1 MKYYVNCVIINVDT
15 IDNFLESEVDMIDV
29 EKIERLK
36 RMVDRLEVAL
46 EKEIQERFFSKEEKE
61 LMDKNL
67 IVNHLLNLEFYV
79 HGLREIRRIKE
90 HLRSGLTKRLEDFV
104 EYAGTVLYITSKL
117 DLASQDTVLHEV
129 SIPYEVKRALSD
141 ALQNPSFA
149 EDAKYI
155 KKHFDNLPHRNFDYF
170 DCNSVDFRTAKMV
183 KSEMEFEKLV
193 AGGNGPVYDITP
205 KKSKR
210 IRLAY
215 GIEFECLSKEERDA
229 IEESL
234 IESVGIKYYTKYH
247 FRAGVIRILSR
258 YTVGT
263 YYLYIPKI

>member
-1 MKYYVNCVIINVDT
+1 
-15 IDNFLESEVDMIDV
+15 MIDV

>member
-1 MKYYVNCVIINVDT
+1 
-15 IDNFLESEVDMIDV
+15 MIDV

-149 EDAKYI
+149 EDAEYI
-155 KKHFDNLPHRNFDYF
+155 KKHFDNLPHRTFDYF

-215 GIEFECLSKEERDA
+215 GIEVECLSKEERDA

-234 IESVGIKYYTKYH
+234 KESVGIKYYQKYH
-247 FRAGVIRILSR
+247 FRAGVIRLLSI

>member
-1 MKYYVNCVIINVDT
+1 
-15 IDNFLESEVDMIDV
+15 MIDV

-141 ALQNPSFA
+141 AFLNPSFA
-149 EDAKYI
+149 EDAEYI

-215 GIEFECLSKEERDA
+215 GIEVECLSKEERDA

-234 IESVGIKYYTKYH
+234 KESVGIKYYQKYH
-247 FRAGVIRILSR
+247 FRAGVIRLLSI

>member
-1 MKYYVNCVIINVDT
+1 
-15 IDNFLESEVDMIDV
+15 MIDV
-29 EKIERLK
+29 KKIERLK

-149 EDAKYI
+149 EDAEYI

-215 GIEFECLSKEERDA
+215 GIEVECLSKEERDA

-234 IESVGIKYYTKYH
+234 KESVGIKYYQKYH
-247 FRAGVIRILSR
+247 FRAGVIRLLSI

-263 YYLYIPKI
+263 YYLYILKI